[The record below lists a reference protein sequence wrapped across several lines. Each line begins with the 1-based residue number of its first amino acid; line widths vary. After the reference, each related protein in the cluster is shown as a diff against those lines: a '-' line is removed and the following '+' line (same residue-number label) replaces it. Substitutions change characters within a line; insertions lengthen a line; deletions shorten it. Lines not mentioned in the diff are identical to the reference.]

1 MVEYR
6 KGQKV
11 KTLFNNITITKATKS
26 RVKGNPTIKMH
37 ITTSPYGMIHTR
49 IFSPDLPRKPPVTA
63 EMKMEEFQTMM
74 EDQEEFEGESILE
87 DFEDF
92 VMGFII
98 LIPYFIVIH

>member
-1 MVEYR
+1 MQVHNR
-6 KGQKV
+6 
-11 KTLFNNITITKATKS
+11 T
-26 RVKGNPTIKMH
+26 
-37 ITTSPYGMIHTR
+37 
-49 IFSPDLPRKPPVTA
+49 FSPDLPRKPPVTA

-98 LIPYFIVIH
+98 LISYFVVIHKL